1 MLVLLLLGRRIPT
14 SIRLLLLLLVGAMR
28 RHHHLLI
35 VGVVEDRSSG
45 NPRESHSRVVLTRK
59 SHSRVVLTRESHSR
73 VVVMMVLDRSEHV
86 LLLLLLFVK
95 PVRMLQQLSS
105 TRCSCCT
112 SREDGSILLLL
123 VMVLPMLTGQ
133 VVACMPMVVATNA
146 STQQQLR
153 MIQRWASRS
162 VKRVNPTAR
171 TVAVGAAAVERI
183 TRPAMVQQTVSRRSP
198 RTTTTAAAA
207 ASVSPVANMATAE
220 ALSCWCVWAHHPTT
234 LHIVSWVQG
243 VQWRHTSTTARSI
256 VAAAPEISGNR
267 PDARCLQH
275 EATLVRASAEAP
287 APLLLCVSPV

>member
-146 STQQQLR
+146 STQQLR

-207 ASVSPVANMATAE
+207 ASVSPVANMAPAE